1 MKKFYIRLLACYK
14 ILFRKYDHWVI
25 LDVDKDNLVKLLKDE
40 PFTSDVLYHG
50 VQPYVFYKMIK
61 NISNTTSEIDMIC
74 AKAEF
79 EAAALEYKKNL
90 THSPKVK

>member
-61 NISNTTSEIDMIC
+61 NISTRKTS
-74 AKAEF
+74 
-79 EAAALEYKKNL
+79 
-90 THSPKVK
+90 KVKLVVLQMKIFLKIRKL